1 MNKKIK
7 KMYYDTRCGFQI
19 IGCLLKKPELLS
31 DIKYQINHGDF
42 VVDFHK
48 GIFTAIN
55 NLIQEGIEEITAI
68 EIEAYLSRTSPK
80 FHKIIFDD
88 NDGFDWIEES
98 IANASLSNFDY
109 NYNRLKKMSY
119 LRDQIEEGNS
129 VADILDLQEIDNATI
144 EKQTTEF
151 DKMTL
156 GDLKKH
162 FEARNIRVN
171 AKYTSENMGD
181 YKRAGE
187 GAEKTLSRLKAGE
200 TYGPM
205 SFSGYKNRVTYGARR
220 KKFHLMSSDTGGGKS
235 RHSLGEIGSLIAIEI
250 WDHDK
255 QAFVKNPNNP
265 KGDLSGI
272 YIGTELELDME
283 VDIILWAVVSG
294 IETSKIIEMDL
305 TEEEEERLDYAIE
318 IIKRSKIHLYDR
330 PNYDIA
336 QLEGIVKKHQ
346 IDEDVYVL
354 CIDYIMLTSNLVL
367 EAREYSQ
374 NMWTRED
381 QLFLFISKSF
391 KERLANALNIYVSSS
406 TQLNR
411 SVNDKASEKNAGMI
425 RGSFSLCDK
434 VDCASIVLEVEKKE
448 LEFVDEIL
456 KKGWDNKKPTH
467 VEHIFK
473 NRGGKIKACRIF
485 KRMNL
490 GNMKMEDLF
499 CTDWDYKLLDVEQVF
514 AEPYLE
520 EQEEGNG
527 LEGIF

>member
-98 IANASLSNFDY
+98 ITNASLSNFDY

-200 TYGPM
+200 TYGLM

-354 CIDYIMLTSNLVL
+354 GIDYIMLTSNLVL

-499 CTDWDYKLLDVEQVF
+499 CTDWGYKLLDVEQVF